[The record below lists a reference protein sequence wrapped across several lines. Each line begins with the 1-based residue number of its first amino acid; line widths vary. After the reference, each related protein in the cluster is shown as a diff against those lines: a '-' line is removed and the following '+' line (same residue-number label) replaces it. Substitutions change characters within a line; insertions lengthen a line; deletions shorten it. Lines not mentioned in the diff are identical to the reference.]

1 MEQGKVVGA
10 QRNLPAGSPSEVTA
24 MSREV
29 LNQQSKELCV
39 QISAENNPDRMLALV
54 TELNDVLQNQHEPK
68 PSAEMRLDEISV
80 SHLPQSK

>member
-1 MEQGKVVGA
+1 MEQGKVVGT
-10 QRNLPAGSPSEVTA
+10 QSNLSTGTPFEGTA

-29 LNQQSKELCV
+29 LNQQAKELCV
-39 QISAENNPDRMLALV
+39 QIDAEKNPDRMLALV

-68 PSAEMRLDEISV
+68 PSAEMRLGEISV